1 MADKLGFR
9 ESMTETEI
17 VATFKKNKEEK
28 DYWESLDVE
37 TKKSL
42 IKEFKNNKREFYD
55 HFQTKMQETNPTYQ
69 NETLIKSNEKL
80 DKFFATQGIY
90 KPSQTTTDAFC
101 KQNIM
106 ANFDKF
112 YHALGAFTLNM
123 EKQAMYNYYQT
134 QQNQNFIQIA
144 QNDKLIKQNDEIIE
158 LLKIVANK

>member
-42 IKEFKNNKREFYD
+42 IKEYKNNKREFYD

-80 DKFFATQGIY
+80 DKFFAT
-90 KPSQTTTDAFC
+90 
-101 KQNIM
+101 
-106 ANFDKF
+106 
-112 YHALGAFTLNM
+112 
-123 EKQAMYNYYQT
+123 
-134 QQNQNFIQIA
+134 
-144 QNDKLIKQNDEIIE
+144 
-158 LLKIVANK
+158 